1 MKDAMKFRKLVV
13 VGLFAAMSANVMAQD
28 KMSDGKMAGGKMADG
43 KMMVSSQD
51 KMFMIAAEHSNL
63 AEIKTSQLALTKTSK
78 PELKEYAQKM
88 IEAHTK
94 AEDDLKQLAA
104 SKNVTLPGDPGADNK
119 AKYAKMS
126 TLNGAAFNANY
137 MAVQKTGHDMTILA
151 FNKEISGGK
160 DADVKAYAVKY
171 LPDIKD
177 HDKMITALKMG
188 KMKPMDKMGGK
199 M

>member
-1 MKDAMKFRKLVV
+1 MKDAMKSTMLAA
-13 VGLFAAMSANVMAQD
+13 GLFAAMSADVMAQD
-28 KMSDGKMAGGKMADG
+28 KMGDAKMAGG

-94 AEDDLKQLAA
+94 AEDDLKQLAS
-104 SKNVTLPGDPGADNK
+104 SKGVTLPGDPGADNK

-126 TLNGAAFNANY
+126 TL
-137 MAVQKTGHDMTILA
+137 
-151 FNKEISGGK
+151 SGGGLQLQLHGC
-160 DADVKAYAVKY
+160 AENG
-171 LPDIKD
+171 P
-177 HDKMITALKMG
+177 
-188 KMKPMDKMGGK
+188 
-199 M
+199 